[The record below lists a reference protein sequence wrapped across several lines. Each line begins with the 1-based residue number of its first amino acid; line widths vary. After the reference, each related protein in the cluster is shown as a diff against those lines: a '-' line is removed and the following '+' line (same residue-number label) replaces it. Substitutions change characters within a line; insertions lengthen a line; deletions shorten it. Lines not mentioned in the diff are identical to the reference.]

1 MAVLH
6 VVLDSCVMFPM
17 YLRDT
22 LLRTAE
28 AGLYQPYWSQE
39 ILDGATR
46 NLVSEGTMAA
56 ERAMNLETRIKEAFA
71 EAMVEVPE
79 GLAKVMTNHSGDRH
93 VLAAAVTAKADIIVT
108 SNLKHFKPKDL
119 APWNIKAQSPDDFLT
134 HLYDLYPDTMVEVL
148 RRQSQV
154 LKKPP
159 MTVAELLALL
169 SKRDAPKFASNVLF
183 YEYSLGIVQI
193 TKKALNKFGRKA
205 LEGGRCFEGERY
217 RLWQQGETVTITTK
231 DNRGEILR
239 VQNGEIEGNLSF
251 EDIEAFQIFDHS
263 LEQELAQTR
272 NIQQSKPIE

>member
-1 MAVLH
+1 
-6 VVLDSCVMFPM
+6 M

-22 LLRTAE
+22 LICTAE

-46 NLVSEGTMAA
+46 NLVSQGTMAA
-56 ERAMNLETRIKEAFA
+56 EQAMNLETIIKGAFA

-108 SNLKHFKPKDL
+108 SNLKHFQAKDL

-134 HLYDLYPDTMVEVL
+134 HLYALYPDTMVEVV
-148 RRQSQV
+148 RRQSQA

-159 MTVAELLALL
+159 MAVTELLDLL
-169 SKRDAPKFASNVLF
+169 SKRDLPKFASNVLF

-193 TKKALNKFGRKA
+193 TKKALTKFGRKA
-205 LEGGRCFEGERY
+205 LEGGRCFDGKRY
-217 RLWQQGETVTITTK
+217 RLWQKQGILTITAM
-231 DNRGEILR
+231 DDRGEILR

-251 EDIEAFQIFDHS
+251 EDIEAFQIFDRS
-263 LEQELAQTR
+263 LEQELA
-272 NIQQSKPIE
+272 